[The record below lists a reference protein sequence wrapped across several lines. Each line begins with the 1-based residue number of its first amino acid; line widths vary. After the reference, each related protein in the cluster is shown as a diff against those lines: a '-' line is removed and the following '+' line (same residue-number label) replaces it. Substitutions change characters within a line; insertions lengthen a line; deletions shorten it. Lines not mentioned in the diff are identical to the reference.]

1 MAMTAN
7 IGVADEEDVDW
18 TALGPT
24 FDAFMHFWM
33 SFAAWGVMKVDDDD
47 EDMIWFSLVSVDY
60 SFLDFEKKEQHWIAT
75 INEKLVKSC

>member
-24 FDAFMHFWM
+24 FEAFMHFWM
-33 SFAAWGVMKVDDDD
+33 SFDAWGVMKEEDDG
-47 EDMIWFSLVSVDY
+47 EDMIWFSLVSVAL
-60 SFLDFEKKEQHWIAT
+60 SFLGFERD
-75 INEKLVKSC
+75 